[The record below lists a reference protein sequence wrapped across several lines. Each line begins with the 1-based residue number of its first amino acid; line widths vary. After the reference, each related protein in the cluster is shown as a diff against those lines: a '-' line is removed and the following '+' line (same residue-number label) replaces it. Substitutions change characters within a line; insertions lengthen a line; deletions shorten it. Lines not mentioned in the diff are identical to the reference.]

1 MKLIDLLKVTDR
13 NDFIFLSISIC
24 GMQFE
29 TRHSAGFYI
38 DKGIDFHDKK
48 INKVYYTDGGLRVKL
63 ED

>member
-38 DKGIDFHDKK
+38 DKGVDFHNKK
-48 INKVYYTDGGLRVKL
+48 IDKVYSADGGIRVRL

>member
-38 DKGIDFHDKK
+38 DKGVDFHNKK
-48 INKVYYTDGGLRVKL
+48 IDKVYSADGDIRVRI